1 MLINLAIGFG
11 IVALL
16 AWSAWDAWKQFRLER
31 GGDSSSIFTPPAPSK
46 LEAIRSAEEFRSYCK
61 SEGFAEAHRLTG
73 QAVASLFAEQPQP
86 EGFRKVCKSE
96 LFAEQPEPV
105 SDGE

>member
-1 MLINLAIGFG
+1 MLINAAIGFG

-16 AWSAWDAWKQFRLER
+16 AWSAWDAWQQFRMER
-31 GGDSSSIFTPPAPSK
+31 GGDSSSIFTPPSPSK

-73 QAVASLFAEQPQP
+73 QAVASLFAEQQPQ
-86 EGFRKVCKSE
+86 FRHATAGE
-96 LFAEQPEPV
+96 LLDEQPQEQQG
-105 SDGE
+105 GE